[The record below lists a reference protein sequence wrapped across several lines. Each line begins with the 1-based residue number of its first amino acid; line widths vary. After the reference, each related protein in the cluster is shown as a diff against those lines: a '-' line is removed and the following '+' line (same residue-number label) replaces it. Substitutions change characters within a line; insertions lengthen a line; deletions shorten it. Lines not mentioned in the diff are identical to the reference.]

1 MKLNWETAAGKN
13 YKIQVST
20 DNSNW
25 TDAYTKVNGSGGV
38 EEISLSPVT
47 GRYVRLY
54 GTERTTVWGYS
65 LWEFEVYGTSDQQPP
80 VQSGNLALNKTV
92 EVSSTQSG
100 LPAVNATDGDSG
112 TRWGSDWSDPQWIYV
127 DLGSVMPVNRVVL
140 SWEAAYGKSYKIQ
153 VSTDAQNWTD
163 VYSTTSGDGG
173 TDEIVFSSTNARY
186 VRMYGIERGTGYGY
200 SLWEFEVYGQQ

>member
-65 LWEFEVYGTSDQQPP
+65 LWEFEVYGQQ
-80 VQSGNLALNKTV
+80 
-92 EVSSTQSG
+92 
-100 LPAVNATDGDSG
+100 
-112 TRWGSDWSDPQWIYV
+112 
-127 DLGSVMPVNRVVL
+127 
-140 SWEAAYGKSYKIQ
+140 
-153 VSTDAQNWTD
+153 
-163 VYSTTSGDGG
+163 
-173 TDEIVFSSTNARY
+173 
-186 VRMYGIERGTGYGY
+186 
-200 SLWEFEVYGQQ
+200 